1 MFENMTFSQR
11 QVLIARIQLS
21 MVLLIGILLIVLP
34 VKYFVSDFDG
44 ENLRSVFFWYG
55 LTCVALGAI
64 SEYSYIRLRR
74 KLDTFL
80 DKTFLQIDTN
90 QKGME
95 GEDMV
100 ENKLREMLDDRYRV
114 LRNFKIPG
122 REFDIDFVIIG
133 PKGLILLEVKNY
145 TEKMIISEEFA
156 TIIKKTG
163 YRTQTI
169 RLDGKKD
176 PRRQV
181 LYHSV
186 ILNQYVKDL
195 GFPNVSVRGKALVF
209 VENMA
214 VLKGNP
220 GVYIVSGIENLD
232 RFLDT
237 IPDDESFDEEVG
249 FKVCEALEKAWKH

>member
-1 MFENMTFSQR
+1 
-11 QVLIARIQLS
+11 
-21 MVLLIGILLIVLP
+21 
-34 VKYFVSDFDG
+34 
-44 ENLRSVFFWYG
+44 
-55 LTCVALGAI
+55 
-64 SEYSYIRLRR
+64 
-74 KLDTFL
+74 
-80 DKTFLQIDTN
+80 
-90 QKGME
+90 ME
-95 GEDMV
+95 GEDTV
-100 ENKLREMLDDRYRV
+100 ENKLREMLDERYRI

-122 REFDIDFVIIG
+122 REFDIDFVIVG

-195 GFPNVSVRGKALVF
+195 GFPNVAVRGKALVF

-214 VLKGNP
+214 VLKGDP
-220 GVYIVSGIENLD
+220 GVYIVSGVENLD
-232 RFLDT
+232 SFLDA
-237 IPDDESFDEEVG
+237 IPDDKSFDEEVSC
-249 FKVCEALEKAWKH
+249 KVCEALEKAWKH